1 MHPFLFR
8 FSINL
13 LYSLKC
19 SIMVLL
25 RKNWG
30 VKMKKKFLII
40 LALVLFL
47 VGCGQKPKEK
57 YSKMFYDT
65 FDTQIQYLEYAE
77 SEDKFNENFKF
88 VKEEFTRLHRLY
100 DNYKNYEG
108 INNVKTINDNAGK
121 EPVKVDKDL
130 FELIKFSKEN
140 YEKTLGKVNIAM
152 GSVLRIW
159 HDVRENN
166 EGVEESKTIIPT
178 QKELEEANKHTDI
191 NAIELNEKDM
201 SVFIKDPEVSIDL
214 GATAK
219 GYAVELIS
227 KKLEDKKIESAS
239 INAGGNVKTIGKK
252 PDGKPWKIALQNPDL
267 ESTEYDL
274 ESTEYLDIL
283 DLDGT
288 MSVVTSGD
296 YQRFFMHKGKRY
308 HHLIDPKTLQ
318 PALIYR
324 SVSIVTEDSGL
335 ADLLSTALYLS
346 DQDEAKK
353 ILENYKEKIN
363 VLWATDT
370 EKWNTEGLDNIL
382 EFKNKN

>member
-1 MHPFLFR
+1 
-8 FSINL
+8 
-13 LYSLKC
+13 
-19 SIMVLL
+19 MVLL

-88 VKEEFTRLHRLY
+88 VKEEFTRLHKLY

-130 FELIKFSKEN
+130 FDLIKFSKEN

-214 GATAK
+214 GSTAK
-219 GYAVELIS
+219 GYAVEFIS

-252 PDGKPWKIALQNPDL
+252 PDGKPWKIALQNP
-267 ESTEYDL
+267 DL

>member
-1 MHPFLFR
+1 
-8 FSINL
+8 
-13 LYSLKC
+13 
-19 SIMVLL
+19 
-25 RKNWG
+25 
-30 VKMKKKFLII
+30 MKKKFLII

-47 VGCGQKPKEK
+47 VGCGQKTKEK

-88 VKEEFTRLHRLY
+88 VKEEFTRLHKLY

-121 EPVKVDKDL
+121 DPVKVDKDL
-130 FELIKFSKEN
+130 FDLIKFSKEN

-178 QKELEEANKHTDI
+178 QKELEEANKYTDI

-252 PDGKPWKIALQNPDL
+252 PDGKPWKIALQNP
-267 ESTEYDL
+267 DL